1 MWSSSFSSESY
12 VRIVLLIC
20 RLTVIQSGKSS
31 HNLWKNPGESF
42 TLMSFSASFCVFWP
56 LSRKNGGRRE
66 ERSQQSP
73 CLPSAGRRPLG
84 FAEVEVFEK
93 LQVVRYWEFVK
104 VCVFRP
110 LHAWHERLSSHSPT
124 VANQDSEFMG
134 IFQQANEK
142 HLPAQAFPQ
151 VPITTPRTVALH
163 ELASYKL
170 GTVGP
175 EEAWNMNSIIKMVQK
190 SEQRRVTSWNANVP
204 VWKNSRQ

>member
-12 VRIVLLIC
+12 VGIVLLIC
-20 RLTVIQSGKSS
+20 RLTVSQSGKSS

-73 CLPSAGRRPLG
+73 CLPSAGRWPLG

-93 LQVVRYWEFVK
+93 LQVVWCWEFVK

-110 LHAWHERLSSHSPT
+110 RHAWHERLSSHSPT
-124 VANQDSEFMG
+124 CSQSRLRIYGHIPASQWKTPARSSISPGANH
-134 IFQQANEK
+134 N
-142 HLPAQAFPQ
+142 
-151 VPITTPRTVALH
+151 T
-163 ELASYKL
+163 SYCGFTWVSQL
-170 GTVGP
+170 
-175 EEAWNMNSIIKMVQK
+175 
-190 SEQRRVTSWNANVP
+190 
-204 VWKNSRQ
+204 